1 MRTWF
6 LAIFSSCLLLS
17 FSATAQQHV
26 SVCHAIAERQQ
37 PFPNVMKASLLLA
50 AIDEYEVQISYVG
63 HSTFRIES
71 AKGVTIETDFDGSS
85 GGRSLPNIVTMN
97 HAHETHYTDYPDP
110 KIKHVLRGWNP
121 EGGAAKHDLVEQD
134 VYVRNV
140 PTDIYNYGT
149 LIEENGNSIFVFEV
163 AGLCIGHLGHLH
175 HPLTPQHIAEIG
187 RLDVMFAPV
196 DGTYTLSQEAMADVA
211 KKLRASILIPMHYF
225 SRWSLDDFLDKM
237 RSSFTVQVSKEA
249 KLKVSL
255 NNLPASP
262 TVIVL
267 PLDY

>member
-1 MRTWF
+1 MR
-6 LAIFSSCLLLS
+6 ALLLVV
-17 FSATAQQHV
+17 FFCCLGIPLTVQAQEHV
-26 SVCHAIAERQQ
+26 SVCHAIAQHQ
-37 PFPNVMKASLLLA
+37 PPGPRIIKANLQRA
-50 AIDEYEVQISYVG
+50 AIDEYEVQISYLG

-71 AKGVTIETDFDGSS
+71 AKGVTVETDYSGSRGS
-85 GGRSLPNIVTMN
+85 GNLPRIVTMN

-121 EGGAAKHDLVEQD
+121 DGGAAKHDLVEQD
-134 VYVRNV
+134 VYIRNV
-140 PTDIYNYGT
+140 PTDIYSYGT

-196 DGTYTLSQEAMADVA
+196 DGTYTLSQDAMADVA
-211 KKLRASILIPMHYF
+211 RKLRASILIPMHYF
-225 SRWSLDDFLDKM
+225 SRWSLEDFLDKM
-237 RSSFTVQVSKEA
+237 RSSFTVRTSSET

-255 NNLPASP
+255 NNLPSSP

-267 PLDY
+267 PIDY